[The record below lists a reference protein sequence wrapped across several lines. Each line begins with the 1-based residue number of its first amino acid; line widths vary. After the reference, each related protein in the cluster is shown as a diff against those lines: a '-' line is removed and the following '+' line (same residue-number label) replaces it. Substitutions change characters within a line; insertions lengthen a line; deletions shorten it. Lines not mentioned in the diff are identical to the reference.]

1 MGRPEENPARRQ
13 AITQLGNGLCAADHH
28 EDALSVREAELA
40 MERRFGAPEQNILA
54 VQTNLSNSYQ
64 NLGRYEEALQM
75 DRDIYYGRVKLDGKE
90 NSHTISAAVNYADS
104 LMEFERFTE
113 VKSLLQEVI
122 PMAQRVLGETNIT
135 TLRLRWL
142 YVVALY
148 KDDSATLADVQEA
161 VTTLET
167 IANWWNRV
175 LGPARD
181 ETVSVQ
187 AALASAR
194 EALRE
199 REASSGVA
207 TRTRSAR
214 ARPSEEE

>member
-1 MGRPEENPARRQ
+1 
-13 AITQLGNGLCAADHH
+13 
-28 EDALSVREAELA
+28 
-40 MERRFGAPEQNILA
+40 
-54 VQTNLSNSYQ
+54 
-64 NLGRYEEALQM
+64 M

-104 LMEFERFTE
+104 LMEFERFAE

-122 PMAQRVLGETNIT
+122 PMARRVLGETNIT

-167 IANWWNRV
+167 IANSWNRV
-175 LGPARD
+175 LGPAHPD
-181 ETVSVQ
+181 TLNVQ
-187 AALASAR
+187 VAVANAR
-194 EALRE
+194 EALRA
-199 REASSGVA
+199 RETPSGVA
-207 TRTRSAR
+207 TRTRAR
-214 ARPSEEE
+214 KRPSEEE

>member
-1 MGRPEENPARRQ
+1 MQ
-13 AITQLGNGLCAADHH
+13 
-28 EDALSVREAELA
+28 S
-40 MERRFGAPEQNILA
+40 
-54 VQTNLSNSYQ
+54 NLSNTYHS
-64 NLGRYEEALQM
+64 LGRLEEALQM

-161 VTTLET
+161 VTTLELVT
-167 IANWWNRV
+167 DSWRRV
-175 LGPARD
+175 LGPAHPD
-181 ETVSVQ
+181 TLNVQ
-187 AALASAR
+187 VALASAR
-194 EALRE
+194 EALRA
-199 REASSGVA
+199 RETPSGVA
-207 TRTRSAR
+207 TRTRAAR

>member
-1 MGRPEENPARRQ
+1 
-13 AITQLGNGLCAADHH
+13 
-28 EDALSVREAELA
+28 
-40 MERRFGAPEQNILA
+40 
-54 VQTNLSNSYQ
+54 
-64 NLGRYEEALQM
+64 M

-113 VKSLLQEVI
+113 VKSLLREVI
-122 PMAQRVLGETNIT
+122 PMARRVLGETNIT

-199 REASSGVA
+199 RETSSGMA
-207 TRTRSAR
+207 TRTRAAR